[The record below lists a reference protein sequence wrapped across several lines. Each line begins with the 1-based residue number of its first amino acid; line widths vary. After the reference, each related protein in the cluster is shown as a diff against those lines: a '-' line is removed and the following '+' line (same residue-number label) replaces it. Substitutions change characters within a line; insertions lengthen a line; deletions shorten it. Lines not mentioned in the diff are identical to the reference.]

1 VGRICGKGKFSAWSE
16 RARDR
21 VMDGE
26 SGVSIEEVPVA
37 GNAYVKER
45 ENESH
50 AVICN
55 AVPLVHVSQDGI
67 ALRFFE

>member
-1 VGRICGKGKFSAWSE
+1 
-16 RARDR
+16 
-21 VMDGE
+21 MDGE

-50 AVICN
+50 AVICD